1 MLVQILKEK
10 SYNIILLHPSQLF
23 NSVLCLKGDST
34 LRPTEMFEVT
44 DWVLRI
50 SQISKAGLRE
60 TARQVSHNI
69 SSGVTVA
76 IYTQNSGFI
85 VYGI

>member
-10 SYNIILLHPSQLF
+10 SYNIIQLHPSQLF

-44 DWVLRI
+44 D
-50 SQISKAGLRE
+50 
-60 TARQVSHNI
+60 
-69 SSGVTVA
+69 
-76 IYTQNSGFI
+76 
-85 VYGI
+85 